1 MNGLLNF
8 KKRSKVVTEDEN
20 KAASHYRPK
29 GNGNSAQK
37 MLLVRTWMVHFPL
50 TNSP

>member
-8 KKRSKVVTEDEN
+8 KKRSKVVTEDES

-29 GNGNSAQK
+29 GNGNFSSKNASSTD
-37 MLLVRTWMVHFPL
+37 VDGPFSS
-50 TNSP
+50 N